1 MIKAVVSV
9 IGKDKPGIIYGVSKI
24 LFENNINILDISQTV
39 MQDIFS
45 MAMLVDIKNMPLEFS
60 NLVELMNKEGE
71 RLGMQVT
78 VCHEEIFN
86 SMHRI

>member
-9 IGKDKPGIIYGVSKI
+9 IGKDKPGIIYSVSKI

-45 MAMLVDIKNMPLEFS
+45 MAMLVDIKNATVDFS
-60 NLVELMNKEGE
+60 TLSDLMNKEGE
-71 RLGMQVT
+71 KLGMQVT
-78 VCHEEIFN
+78 ICHEEIFN

>member
-39 MQDIFS
+39 MQDIFT
-45 MAMLVDIKNMPLEFS
+45 MAMLVDIKNMS
-60 NLVELMNKEGE
+60 CELSELIDIMNKEGE
-71 RLGMQVT
+71 SLGVSVT

>member
-9 IGKDKPGIIYGVSKI
+9 VGKDKPGIIYGVSKV

-39 MQDIFS
+39 MQDMFT
-45 MAMLVDIKNMPLEFS
+45 MVMLVDIKNMKSEFTK
-60 NLVELMNKEGE
+60 LIDILNKEGE
-71 RLGMQVT
+71 NQGMKIT

>member
-9 IGKDKPGIIYGVSKI
+9 VGKDKPGIIYGVSKI

-39 MQDIFS
+39 MQDIFT
-45 MAMLVDIKNMPLEFS
+45 MAMLVDIKNMSLEFS
-60 NLVELMNKEGE
+60 KLIEVMAKEGE
-71 RLGMQVT
+71 ELGVKIT